1 MLLAVVVLSLLQGE
15 VIEAVS
21 CKTCR
26 QTATLMYDEM
36 KGSTQ
41 FKSLPEDCWKEC
53 LRFIS
58 TPRDIS
64 HFRLISRRHSAMYD
78 ELMNLSRTCRLDQA
92 LDLKMAK
99 RRCGFITF
107 PGGSLDLNKTHS
119 THYLWR
125 LHGYLLKKPSRQ
137 ANHIVCGLDPH
148 SKQDFLSVVLR
159 LVSEQFET
167 DRMLL
172 LCTFN
177 ASGMTDAKMYLE
189 VRSLDISAVCISA
202 TTFGLQELNTF
213 LSRGNASF
221 AIDGLPRPRRR
232 ILNMLMQKTL
242 HYWNRIIVFLGSN
255 WAITTVSGLFAVGS
269 IITL

>member
-1 MLLAVVVLSLLQGE
+1 MLLAVVVLSLLKGNP
-15 VIEAVS
+15 IKAVS
-21 CKTCR
+21 CRTCR
-26 QTATLMYDEM
+26 QTASLITNEM
-36 KGSTQ
+36 KGSPQ
-41 FKSLPEDCWKEC
+41 FQSLPVDCWKEC

-64 HFRLISRRHSAMYD
+64 HFRLISRRHSVMYD

-107 PGGSLDLNKTHS
+107 PGGSLDLNGIHS

-137 ANHIVCGLDPH
+137 ANHIVCGLDPY

-177 ASGMTDAKMYLE
+177 ASGMNDAKMYLE
-189 VRSLDISAVCISA
+189 VRSLDINAVCISA

-221 AIDGLPRPRRR
+221 TIGGLPRPRRW
-232 ILNMLMQKTL
+232 IWSMITQKTL
-242 HYWNRIIVFLGSN
+242 YYWNRTIVFLGSK
-255 WAITTVSGLFAVGS
+255 WAITIGLFAVGS